1 MAIDL
6 RTMYIQNA
14 HRLSLYELKADIRNN
29 RGAEVH
35 AGQLFELDANGYWTY
50 ATGKKKAYPTLNNR
64 YGLTATQGLQY
75 ELVEGRDDVTRSGK
89 LAVLKGNFEIA
100 TDQYDKQPSYTPG
113 DALVAFDD
121 VAAAT
126 VYKNNTT
133 GALQYFASAPSTGF
147 TALYTA
153 PEIAALTNKGQ
164 LTKFV
169 EGAHKVQNI
178 IGYVTQKPDSTQPE
192 LTTGMSANYTNP
204 NVATYLRYEG

>member
-14 HRLSLYELKADIRNN
+14 HRLSLYELEPVIRGDRNQ
-29 RGAEVH
+29 AIH
-35 AGQLFELDANGYWTY
+35 AGQLFELNADGYWTY

-64 YGLTATQGLQY
+64 FNGTGYGEIQF
-75 ELVEGRDDVTRSGK
+75 ELSEGRDDVTRSGK
-89 LAVLKGNFEIA
+89 LAVLKGNYEIA
-100 TDQYDKQPSYTPG
+100 TDQYDKLPLYTPG

-121 VAAAT
+121 AAAAT
-126 VYKNNTT
+126 IYKNNST
-133 GALQYFASAPSTGF
+133 GAVQYFASPPASGW
-147 TALYTA
+147 TAFYTA
-153 PEIAALTNKGQ
+153 PQITALTNKGQ

-178 IGYVTQKPDSTQPE
+178 IGYVTQKPDSSQPE